1 MTEEEAMPGTYRCPK
16 GGKHEWVTAVSKEG
30 VKHKKCKK
38 CGQKRPA

>member
-30 VKHKKCKK
+30 VKHVKCRK